1 MIRKIKRILNRSIE
15 NKEISYKKMIEMLKD
30 FRIHLIDVRSS
41 QEFDEGHLDTAINI
55 PVYQLE
61 KEIENKV
68 PNKEDTIILYCSSGY
83 RSKEG
88 KNKLEKMGYENVYQL
103 KGGLDKI
110 WIKYVPNLI
119 KKLD

>member
-110 WIKYVPNLI
+110 WIK
-119 KKLD
+119 